1 MKIVYRYCTAL
12 LGTATALVIMQAKV
26 VIALNATEVNEIA
39 KNISV
44 RISSQTP
51 GSGVVIKR
59 EGDTYTVLT
68 AAHVVATDDNY
79 EVITRLGNRYPID
92 TGTIKRLPKVDLAI
106 LQFTSGQTYN
116 VAQLGDSNQV
126 SEGAASYVAGFPIR
140 TQAIDQT
147 IYNFTTGKITA
158 NASRP
163 LADGYA
169 LVYSNNTLPG
179 MSGGPVLDS
188 QGNLLG
194 IHGRADTTTE
204 VQNQSFN
211 SEVYIKTGFNLG
223 IPISTFLSLLPETD
237 SDLEF
242 DTPIE
247 PAPQRD
253 FRADD
258 LYLLAWDQYTSGDL
272 SGALAHSTEAI
283 QVNSGFAP
291 AYALRGSIRLIMKD
305 KTGALNDF
313 NQAIQL
319 DSGIASAYM
328 GRGLLQSALGSH
340 QNAID
345 DYTQAIQLTN
355 GSARAHYNRG
365 IVLLNQGRKE
375 EALVDL
381 RKAAE
386 LALLENN
393 QAEYQQ
399 ALEAIDIASKNCR
412 QSIRNICDR

>member
-1 MKIVYRYCTAL
+1 MKTVCWYFSAL
-12 LGTATALVIMQAKV
+12 IGTAATLVMMQAKV
-26 VIALNATEVNEIA
+26 VIALSASEVNEIA

-51 GSGVVIKR
+51 GSGVVVKR
-59 EGDTYTVLT
+59 DGNTYTVLT

-79 EVITRLGNRYPID
+79 EVITRPGHRYEVD
-92 TGTIKRLPKVDLAI
+92 NSTIKRLPKVDLAI

-116 VAQLGDSNQV
+116 VARFGDSNQV
-126 SEGAASYVAGFPIR
+126 LEGVSSYVAGFPIR

-147 IYNFTTGKITA
+147 IYNFTTGTITA

-179 MSGGPVLDS
+179 MSGGPVLDAD
-188 QGNLLG
+188 GKVLG

-211 SEVYIKTGFNLG
+211 SAVYIKTGFNLG

-237 SDLEF
+237 PDLQF
-242 DTPIE
+242 DAPIE
-247 PAPQRD
+247 PAPVRD

-258 LYLLAWDQYTSGDL
+258 LYLLAWDQYTNGDL
-272 SGALAHSTEAI
+272 SGSLASSTEAI
-283 QVNSGFAP
+283 EVNSRFAP
-291 AYALRGSIRLIMKD
+291 AYALRGSIRLILKD
-305 KTGALNDF
+305 QTGALADF

-319 DSGIASAYM
+319 NDGIASAYM
-328 GRGLLQSALGSH
+328 GRGLIQSALGNP

-345 DYTQAIQLTN
+345 DYTQAIQLAN

-365 IVLLNQGRKE
+365 VILLNQGKKA
-375 EALVDL
+375 EALIDL

-386 LALLENN
+386 IALREND

-399 ALEAIDIASKNCR
+399 ALEAIRIASSDCR